1 MEKCL
6 ASQSMTVLM
15 LPEFFLPQLFESKV
29 FKHILISI
37 LFGLPI
43 ILSSNHGTALNISD
57 KVSQSSGDYS
67 HY

>member
-1 MEKCL
+1 
-6 ASQSMTVLM
+6 M